1 MVKTWLKKKIKRLR
15 FWNIPVTQAL
25 DEAVERAVQSNAHV
39 SKSDF
44 VRDAVREK
52 LRKMGFLESEA

>member
-1 MVKTWLKKKIKRLR
+1 VAKKLKV
-15 FWNIPVTQAL
+15 WSIPVTQAL
-25 DEAVERAVQSNAHV
+25 DEAVERAVQQNAHV

-52 LRKMGFLESEA
+52 LRKMGFLEEAAGDG

>member
-1 MVKTWLKKKIKRLR
+1 MAKKRLR
-15 FWNIPVTQAL
+15 FWNIPVTQVL

-52 LRKMGFLESEA
+52 LRKMGFLKGEA

>member
-1 MVKTWLKKKIKRLR
+1 MAKKLKV
-15 FWNIPVTQAL
+15 WSIPVTQAL
-25 DEAVERAVQSNAHV
+25 DEAVERAVQQNAHV

-52 LRKMGFLESEA
+52 LRKMGFLEEAVENG

>member
-1 MVKTWLKKKIKRLR
+1 VNKVAKKLKV
-15 FWNIPVTQAL
+15 WSIPVTQAL
-25 DEAVERAVQSNAHV
+25 DEAVEKAVQQNAHV

-52 LRKMGFLESEA
+52 LRKMGFLEEAVGNG

>member
-1 MVKTWLKKKIKRLR
+1 MVKKLR
-15 FWNIPVTQAL
+15 FWNIPVPEML
-25 DEAVERAVQSNAHV
+25 DEAVEKAVRENAHV

-52 LRKMGFLESEA
+52 LRKMGLLEEQGFLER